1 MKIFAAALPFLIL
14 ATALGSQVEV
24 VHEPMMAKIQHEPFI
39 HTEGKGF
46 HRPSD
51 CCPDLKQRKIRCA
64 NMKDFF
70 VTSSACSRPA
80 VMSQEACVLIRILQG
95 ISFLTKKERL
105 VCADPFD
112 LQVQN
117 CMRSLK
123 MNHVDVRKRRLA

>member
-80 VMSQEACVLIRILQG
+80 VI
-95 ISFLTKKERL
+95 FLTKKERL